1 MSLVEE
7 RFRFLIDSVHG
18 GDLAKFKEELSKTG
32 VCADLLQLQHCR
44 YAKSQDNIIMLLC
57 KLGRVDFLEVLVD
70 HANDNQTVL
79 EFLFNLSNSDGKTP
93 LHEAAQF
100 SQPQTV
106 KFLLDQH
113 CVKIDPIKRAD
124 WTPLMLACTK
134 TGPNAVATVQILLD
148 HGANHLL
155 ENKVFLSCKN
165 SLFKNEIR
173 FSLRTAGR
181 HFTWQQEKETWKSLK
196 FFWTKIRKLS
206 RVKVKTVEVLFT
218 LPVYQAMLTLPNL
231 SLA

>member
-44 YAKSQDNIIMLLC
+44 YAKSSQDNIIMLLC
-57 KLGRVDFLEVLVD
+57 KLGRVDFLQVLVD

-79 EFLFNLSNSDGKTP
+79 EFLFNLSNVDGKTP

-100 SQPQTV
+100 SQPQIV
-106 KFLLDQH
+106 ELLLANINAA
-113 CVKIDPIKRAD
+113 KIDPIKRAD

-134 TGPNAVATVQILLD
+134 TGTNAQATVQILLD
-148 HGANHLL
+148 HGANLLL
-155 ENKVFLSCKN
+155 ENKVYFIQKYYF
-165 SLFKNEIR
+165 FKRLI
-173 FSLRTAGR
+173 FY
-181 HFTWQQEKETWKSLK
+181 F
-196 FFWTKIRKLS
+196 
-206 RVKVKTVEVLFT
+206 
-218 LPVYQAMLTLPNL
+218 P
-231 SLA
+231 